1 MHLVKK
7 VIWYK
12 GNNMVLKNNIHN
24 KFNIGSFE
32 VPKTELKKTVRV
44 NFKLSEE
51 AYESLTWLTKY
62 LNSTSKEVF
71 ELIFKISKLTDT
83 VIDAIIKLKIEL
95 SKNSIRKTY
104 AISRGTKKTIKTVSE
119 KHKISRDLLVDR
131 TIIAAKFSLESEN
144 EKALKNV
151 EQVST
156 VFSQLRPHLY
166 EAEEKL
172 DNLLDA
178 DNLINEEFG
187 VMMVHFENYV
197 MEELKKELEFRKSLL
212 KEKKRKE

>member
-1 MHLVKK
+1 MILFLIRLFLRFTKQ
-7 VIWYK
+7 I
-12 GNNMVLKNNIHN
+12 L
-24 KFNIGSFE
+24 
-32 VPKTELKKTVRV
+32 PRLP
-44 NFKLSEE
+44 E
-51 AYESLTWLTKY
+51 ASGGL
-62 LNSTSKEVF
+62 
-71 ELIFKISKLTDT
+71 KISKLTDT

-104 AISRGTKKTIKTVSE
+104 AISRGTKKTIKAVSE
-119 KHKISRDLLVDR
+119 KHKISRDLLVDQ
-131 TIIAAKFSLESEN
+131 TIIAAKFFLESEN
-144 EKALKNV
+144 GKALKNV

-156 VFSQLRPHLY
+156 IFSQLIPHLN

-187 VMMVHFENYV
+187 VMMVHFENL

-212 KEKKRKE
+212 KEN

>member
-1 MHLVKK
+1 
-7 VIWYK
+7 
-12 GNNMVLKNNIHN
+12 MVLTNNIYN
-24 KFNIGSFE
+24 KGNIGSFE

-131 TIIAAKFSLESEN
+131 TIIVAKFSLESEN

-156 VFSQLRPHLY
+156 VFSQLIPHLN

>member
-1 MHLVKK
+1 MILKSN
-7 VIWYK
+7 IYNK
-12 GNNMVLKNNIHN
+12 G
-24 KFNIGSFE
+24 NIGSFE

-62 LNSTSKEVF
+62 LNSTSKGVF
-71 ELIFKISKLTDT
+71 ELIFEEIKLTDT

-119 KHKISRDLLVDR
+119 KHKISRDLLVDQ
-131 TIIAAKFSLESEN
+131 TIIAAKFFLESGN

-156 VFSQLRPHLY
+156 VFSQLRHHLY

-187 VMMVHFENYV
+187 VMMVHFENL

-212 KEKKRKE
+212 KEN